1 MLRVVLRPNTEP
13 VDTESVKMEEDQ
25 QSAPQLSHQT
35 VALGSSFSFTWHDD
49 KGTLRFHRDQTGTE
63 DTGGVGGGDAAHP
76 AGLLQTFTEGLQVPP
91 AQQNTPVWKNNVGVS
106 SEDNERRT
114 CV

>member
-1 MLRVVLRPNTEP
+1 MLNCDVCMLRVVLRPKTEP
-13 VDTESVKMEEDQ
+13 VDTESDKMGEDQ
-25 QSAPQLSHQT
+25 QSAPQLRPQT
-35 VALGSSFSFTWHDD
+35 AALGSSFSFTWHDD
-49 KGTLRFHRDQTGTE
+49 EGTLRFHRDQTGTE

-91 AQQNTPVWKNNVGVS
+91 AQQNTPVWEKQRV
-106 SEDNERRT
+106 